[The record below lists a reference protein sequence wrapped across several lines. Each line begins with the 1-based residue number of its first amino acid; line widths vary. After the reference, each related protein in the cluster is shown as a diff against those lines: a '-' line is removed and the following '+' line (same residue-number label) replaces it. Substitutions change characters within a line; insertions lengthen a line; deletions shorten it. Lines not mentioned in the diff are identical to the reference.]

1 MAENHR
7 LPLAAVERI
16 LRKSGSG
23 RVSDGAAAVL
33 AELLEGVGSEIAR
46 AAREMAA
53 REGRK
58 TVKGGDVRRAAKE
71 VWE

>member
-1 MAENHR
+1 MVEN

-23 RVSDGAAAVL
+23 RVSDDASETL
-33 AELLEGVGSEIAR
+33 AELLEGAGTEIGRR
-46 AAREMAA
+46 AGEIAA

-58 TVKGGDVRRAAKE
+58 TVKGADVRLAIKE
-71 VWE
+71 VWG

>member
-1 MAENHR
+1 MAQNHR

-23 RVSDGAAAVL
+23 RVSDDATRAL

-53 REGRK
+53 KEGRK
-58 TVKGGDVRRAAKE
+58 TVKGGDIRQAAKE